1 MIWIMKEANTT
12 AQPQPPSGGGTLL
25 PWAPGSLVFTSVRLG
40 DFSLGGEAFT
50 GISLESTKL
59 LAVTGSWLSGP
70 AILESEEELVFKLSL
85 LLVSSVMNVCP
96 ET

>member
-1 MIWIMKEANTT
+1 M
-12 AQPQPPSGGGTLL
+12 
-25 PWAPGSLVFTSVRLG
+25 
-40 DFSLGGEAFT
+40 T
-50 GISLESTKL
+50 GISLESTRL

-70 AILESEEELVFKLSL
+70 AMLEEEELVFKLS

>member
-1 MIWIMKEANTT
+1 M
-12 AQPQPPSGGGTLL
+12 
-25 PWAPGSLVFTSVRLG
+25 
-40 DFSLGGEAFT
+40 T
-50 GISLESTKL
+50 GISLESTRL

-70 AILESEEELVFKLSL
+70 AMLEGELVFKLS